1 MKLKSWWL
9 NIASR
14 YPHSLQNCKMW
25 FERNHREDWRLKMK
39 EGESLIAYFQTVEIN
54 IEILKKS
61 KRYGYRLRGKEVRMD
76 YGFKFSNREVAVFD
90 ALEIAFRLHEQII
103 LRKLA
108 SRRKFE
114 AERKQQNPDRVRVK
128 RG

>member
-1 MKLKSWWL
+1 
-9 NIASR
+9 
-14 YPHSLQNCKMW
+14 MW

-61 KRYGYRLRGKEVRMD
+61 KRYGYRLRGKEARMD
-76 YGFKFSNREVAVFD
+76 YGFKFSCREVAVFD
-90 ALEIAFRLHEQII
+90 SLEIAFRLHQQII